1 MFPRFAPT
9 IGLLTAFAPAL
20 VPAAALAQT
29 NIDQGKS
36 PAQIF
41 SEACAGCHK
50 ATRGLANGKNS
61 LTLSLFLREH
71 YTASREQAASLAAY
85 VLGAGGAEPAKPGQK
100 PGQERAKN
108 EEPKPAARPGRPTG
122 KPEPEA
128 PASAKLQHPNGEAAK
143 PDQHA
148 SRPVTA
154 TRGRKNE
161 PETPSPPP
169 AAVVPAPPAAV
180 VSAPPAAVV
189 SAPPA
194 AVVSAPPAA
203 VVSAPPASEPP
214 AAEAPKNEPKQE
226 SRSEP
231 RAEPGQDQSP
241 TTSAAAP
248 AESQSGEGAAVPR
261 DNIPD

>member
-1 MFPRFAPT
+1 MCRLATRFEEFRVFPRFAPT
-9 IGLLTAFAPAL
+9 IGLLTAFAPVL
-20 VPAAALAQT
+20 VTAVASAQT

-50 ATRGLANGKNS
+50 ATRGLANGKNN

-71 YTASREQAASLAAY
+71 YTASREQAAALAAY

-108 EEPKPAARPGRPTG
+108 EEAKPAARPGRPTG

-128 PASAKLQHPNGEAAK
+128 PASAKLQRPNGEAAK
-143 PDQHA
+143 PDQQVG
-148 SRPVTA
+148 RPVTA
-154 TRGRKNE
+154 TRGRKNG
-161 PETPSPPP
+161 PETPP
-169 AAVVPAPPAAV
+169 ASPPAAV
-180 VSAPPAAVV
+180 VS
-189 SAPPA
+189 S
-194 AVVSAPPAA
+194 
-203 VVSAPPASEPP
+203 PPASETTPP
-214 AAEAPKNEPKQE
+214 AEAPKSEPKQE

-248 AESQSGEGAAVPR
+248 AESQSGDGAAVPR